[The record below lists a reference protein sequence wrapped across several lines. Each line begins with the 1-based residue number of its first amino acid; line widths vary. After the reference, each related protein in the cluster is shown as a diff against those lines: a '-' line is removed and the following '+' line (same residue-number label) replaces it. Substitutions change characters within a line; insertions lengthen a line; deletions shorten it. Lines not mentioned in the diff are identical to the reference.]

1 MSHTIRISKADYFA
15 AAACNQLPFKHGTI
29 GQRVIVECVETGDKL
44 ERVVAGHSKTAT
56 DLLPLPP
63 PSAAP
68 SFVCMKTP
76 ADYLQTLEDGFLP
89 RTVLPRPPGTRFV
102 YFEGTY
108 TMPPLLCEWDT
119 GGLRDFS
126 VLPMG
131 TSVAGRNAT
140 LLLQRERVGV
150 KKYGVALHDAKLSQ
164 AQLLQHL
171 LEELLD
177 AANYIQAM
185 KVE

>member
-1 MSHTIRISKADYFA
+1 MSHTIRISKSDYFA

-29 GQRVIVECVETGDKL
+29 GQRVVVECVETGDKI
-44 ERVVAGHSKTAT
+44 ERVVAGHSETTT
-56 DLLPLPP
+56 DLLPP

-76 ADYLQTLEDGFLP
+76 ADYLRTLEDGFLP
-89 RTVLPRPPGTRFV
+89 GTVLPRPPGTRFV

-108 TMPPLLCEWDT
+108 TMPPLLCEWAA

-131 TSVAGRNAT
+131 TSVAGRNAA
-140 LLLQRERVGV
+140 LLLQRERAGI
-150 KKYGVALHDAKLSQ
+150 KKYGVALHDAGLSRT
-164 AQLLQHL
+164 QLLQHL